1 MLAIG
6 GTMNRRIDATNV
18 LVSVWLKT
26 RNPTLPYQPLTGVNA
41 VGVSV

>member
-6 GTMNRRIDATNV
+6 GTMNSRIDATNV

-26 RNPTLPYQPLTGVNA
+26 RFSTLTYQPLTGVNA

>member
-26 RNPTLPYQPLTGVNA
+26 RNPALPFQPLTGVDA